1 MWIDMI
7 NMTSMIK
14 KVNAIKARQNLGQ
27 LLEEVYYNGDQI
39 VIERAGRP
47 MAAVVPVWQLEQ
59 WRQRRDRLFGMVDEV
74 WERNKKENPEVL
86 EREIASG
93 VKSVREKGARRKP

>member
-1 MWIDMI
+1 MI